1 MTQPGLFELFEAALR
16 DAALLLATL
25 QEEFRA
31 LSRPDT
37 VTIEEIVA
45 RKRELVVRLEDES
58 ARRAVTLRTAGF
70 ADGTA
75 DMGEWLSQVDNTPD
89 RRILR
94 LWQDFTVML
103 CKCQQQNQVN
113 GRVIDVN
120 RRRVHDVY
128 AFSAEL
134 NSIPDFTIRAGQ
146 LRYPVRHARS
156 PRHDD
161 RNYIRT
167 A

>member
-120 RRRVHDVY
+120 RRRVHDALCILRGTEFDSGLYDPRGSTQVP
-128 AFSAEL
+128 SA
-134 NSIPDFTIRAGQ
+134 SRPIT
-146 LRYPVRHARS
+146 
-156 PRHDD
+156 
-161 RNYIRT
+161 T

>member
-1 MTQPGLFELFEAALR
+1 MTQPGLSELFEAALC
-16 DAALLLATL
+16 DTALLLATL

-31 LSRPDT
+31 LSRPDA

-45 RKRELVVRLEDES
+45 RKRELIARLEDES
-58 ARRAVTLRTAGF
+58 ARRAVMLRAAGY

-75 DMGEWLSQVDNTPD
+75 DMREWLGQVDNTPD

-103 CKCQQQNQVN
+103 RKCQQQNQIN

-120 RRRVHDVY
+120 RRRVHD
-128 AFSAEL
+128 ALCILRGTEL
-134 NSIPDFTIRAGQ
+134 DSGLYD
-146 LRYPVRHARS
+146 
-156 PRHDD
+156 PRGSTQAPGAS
-161 RNYIRT
+161 RPITT

>member
-45 RKRELVVRLEDES
+45 RKRELVMRLENES
-58 ARRAVTLRTAGF
+58 ARRAATLRTAGF

-75 DMGEWLSQVDNTPD
+75 DMGEWLSQADNTPD
-89 RRILR
+89 RRIFR

-120 RRRVHDVY
+120 RRRVHDALCILRGTEFDSGLYDPRGSTQVP
-128 AFSAEL
+128 SA
-134 NSIPDFTIRAGQ
+134 SRPIT
-146 LRYPVRHARS
+146 
-156 PRHDD
+156 
-161 RNYIRT
+161 T